1 MRKLS
6 ILSIFVAVLAIVSFM
21 WVNTPVAAET
31 MIQGTID
38 SATVAKSKADK
49 EYVRLIVNQAKE
61 SNGIKYNTQAV
72 VMVFDDN
79 LVKTAKLYK
88 KGDNLKAVCS
98 SKEYNGRTSYQM
110 LAAGGMKPVAAVTK

>member
-1 MRKLS
+1 MRTNLRNVGLM
-6 ILSIFVAVLAIVSFM
+6 IAIMAIVGFM
-21 WVNTPVAAET
+21 WVSTPYAAESL
-31 MIQGTID
+31 IQGTID
-38 SATVAKSKADK
+38 SATVSMSKQQK

-110 LAAGGMKPVAAVTK
+110 LAAGGMKPVAAK